1 MKKDIVNETFQK
13 HLKLLH
19 EHLNINEAYGDAAHL
34 DFAMRDRGERPD
46 YDPDGVTGIR
56 QPSSYSSPKTIDKYA
71 KEVGWDDSMIISY
84 INWLNSESGYGGNG
98 WSRYSHYNGT
108 GTSYKFHD
116 WKKED
121 DEKWNE
127 KQKEIDAYQTK
138 REKEKQEA
146 PAREIESKAF
156 EIKRAMIWLIHSIG
170 TIKWQLFKLKNPREK
185 LKYLSDYFEKNKVK
199 LTKGVLDREKYED
212 LEPYFDKYS
221 NNDEK
226 AKLILLTAIKKVQ
239 NSDIG
244 RGFFEQ

>member
-1 MKKDIVNETFQK
+1 MF
-13 HLKLLH
+13 
-19 EHLNINEAYGDAAHL
+19 
-34 DFAMRDRGERPD
+34 R
-46 YDPDGVTGIR
+46 
-56 QPSSYSSPKTIDKYA
+56 
-71 KEVGWDDSMIISY
+71 
-84 INWLNSESGYGGNG
+84 
-98 WSRYSHYNGT
+98 
-108 GTSYKFHD
+108 D
-116 WKKED
+116 WKKEE

-127 KQKEIDAYQTK
+127 KWNKTQKEIDAYRAK
-138 REKEKQEA
+138 EEKEKQEA

-226 AKLILLTAIKKVQ
+226 AKLILLAAIKASEKDPD
-239 NSDIG
+239 SK